1 MGKGNYQLLGLQD
14 SYFNTDLS
22 DTSQTM
28 EHREITLLSIGLL
41 SALLIL
47 SIACFN
53 YVNLSFSRL
62 LKQVRMLHVETLMGA
77 TRQYIHKQLFADTF
91 LTVMLAFLLS
101 VLLINDLLP
110 AFNSLV
116 AAHLTFGFIFSGK
129 VLPLLALFI
138 IILSVIPALYM
149 SRKMYSL
156 SESNYRLFFIGK
168 KKGA

>member
-1 MGKGNYQLLGLQD
+1 MYDSPEKEVQSASFRQRFEETGLPTLMGKGNYQLLGLQD

-91 LTVMLAFLLS
+91 
-101 VLLINDLLP
+101 
-110 AFNSLV
+110 
-116 AAHLTFGFIFSGK
+116 
-129 VLPLLALFI
+129 
-138 IILSVIPALYM
+138 
-149 SRKMYSL
+149 
-156 SESNYRLFFIGK
+156 
-168 KKGA
+168 